1 MENASEAL
9 IMAFG
14 VLIFV
19 IALTVA
25 MNSFNQ
31 VKRVSD
37 IVLYTA
43 DETNYYDY
51 QGATGKA
58 SQNRIV
64 GLETIIPTLYKY
76 YKENYSVLFRKGK
89 YLTDEQG
96 NYTGEF
102 SNLEPLIIYTTPSRY
117 SNTVRGE
124 VSYLWGTKDKN
135 ISTQSTYDTLMHK
148 KYDEYFDKNKY
159 TNGSHGIFSFDLDE
173 ETMRREPWTG
183 MYYKAR
189 ENLNCLLNGTDY
201 NNPNDG
207 KTYIAYKKQFINGS
221 FIQQYSG
228 KQFVE
233 TVGEYTYSGSQS
245 IESDTEDEVGE
256 QIGSTISSNANQKK
270 KRIVIFTLID

>member
-37 IVLYTA
+37 IVLYSA

-89 YLTDEQG
+89 YLSDEQG

-102 SNLEPLIIYTTPSRY
+102 SNLEPLIVYTTPSVYQTIR
-117 SNTVRGE
+117 TRK
-124 VSYLWGTKDKN
+124 YLWGATDKN
-135 ISTQSTYDTLMHK
+135 NPTQSTYDTLMHK
-148 KYDEYFDKNKY
+148 KYDEYFDRDKY
-159 TNGSHGIFSFDLDE
+159 TNGSHAIFSFDLDE

-207 KTYIAYKKQFINGS
+207 KLYLAYKKQFTKGS

-228 KQFVE
+228 RKFVE
-233 TVGEYTYSGSQS
+233 TVGEYSYSGSQS
-245 IESDTEDEVGE
+245 IESDTEDEFGE
-256 QIGSTISSNANQKK
+256 QIGSTISSNTNQKK